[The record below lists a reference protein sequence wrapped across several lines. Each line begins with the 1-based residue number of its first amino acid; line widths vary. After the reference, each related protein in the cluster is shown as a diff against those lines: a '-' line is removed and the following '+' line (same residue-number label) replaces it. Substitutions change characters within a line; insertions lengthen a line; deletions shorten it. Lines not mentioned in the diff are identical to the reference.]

1 VTLLGVVGTSV
12 LLGVLAVVTTVT
24 LDDDPEGPLEEF
36 PRGNSNAKIFIIE
49 AALSK
54 VQIEYQM
61 ETKSR

>member
-1 VTLLGVVGTSV
+1 M

-54 VQIEYQM
+54 VQMEYQM